1 MTMSMVSSKR
11 ALLAA
16 RDLTGGF
23 APTAVFEA
31 VSLVVARAEVTAIA
45 GPNGAGKSTL
55 LKTMARHLKPLGGQ
69 VVIDDIDIW
78 TLPTREF
85 ASAVGYVSQEIDS
98 SQDLTVEE
106 LVMLGRNPHQSWW
119 QWYGTQQDRQ
129 AVDAALLATEVEHLR
144 HKPMCQLSG
153 GERQR
158 AAIAVAL
165 AQQPAFILLDEPT
178 SHLDFR
184 HQLELIQLLKRL
196 REQNIGILVVLHD
209 LNVIARIAD
218 KVLLIQKDDKGV
230 GRVAA
235 FGKPDEVFRR
245 ETLASIFD
253 VEVSI
258 ITEPNTN
265 QTIYYPYKAH
275 KATNP

>member
-1 MTMSMVSSKR
+1 MTVSTVSSKR

-16 RDLTGGF
+16 KDLTGGF
-23 APTAVFEA
+23 ARAAVFEA

-78 TLPTREF
+78 TLPTRDF

-106 LVMLGRNPHQSWW
+106 LVMLGRNPHQPWW

-218 KVLLIQKDDKGV
+218 KVLLIQKDDKGS

-235 FGKPDEVFRR
+235 FGKPDEIFRR